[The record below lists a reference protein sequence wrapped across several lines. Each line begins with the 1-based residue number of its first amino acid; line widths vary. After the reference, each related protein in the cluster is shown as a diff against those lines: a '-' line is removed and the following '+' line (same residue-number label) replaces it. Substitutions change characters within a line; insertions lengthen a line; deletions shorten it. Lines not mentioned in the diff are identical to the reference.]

1 MMQDK
6 TIWFRTGCPA
16 PSQTHGWNK
25 NKKYKEKQT
34 YWEERWIRCSYL
46 PAGFIPIFLFLKNIQ
61 ILSDRKMI
69 LFENLNV
76 NLISNSLLRSAV
88 ALKKRREEKGE
99 VFRNK
104 SIDCFFEWILYFNFW
119 SFIYGIHTVRKVQ
132 YSTVQQKGSDIQDF
146 TCWHFHSDCFRS
158 GGILMID
165 CICASRYEYSK
176 HALRVHVGEIQNHW
190 VGWGADRRAITR
202 K

>member
-46 PAGFIPIFLFLKNIQ
+46 SAGFIPIFLFLKNIQ
-61 ILSDRKMI
+61 IISDRKMI

-132 YSTVQQKGSDIQDF
+132 YSTVQYNRKGLTYRTSLAGTFIRIAF
-146 TCWHFHSDCFRS
+146 E
-158 GGILMID
+158 
-165 CICASRYEYSK
+165 A
-176 HALRVHVGEIQNHW
+176 
-190 VGWGADRRAITR
+190 GAFWWLIVFARPDMNTANMHYAFM
-202 K
+202 